1 MVVKTLGLAASPTCG
16 QWCTAASWSLSEGP
30 PLPSMKVAPTHCT
43 PLRSGSTSIPPP
55 WQGKEA
61 LGEIVGLLA
70 WSFCPGWLGDQG
82 WYITVSLERLPLIS
96 PANSSTLSCGYQA
109 PCPVDIL
116 QPNLSLCHLEF
127 NKASKDYKHFII
139 TRNHSKWV
147 LEAKTLVSFVTLLH
161 NELRNKSN
169 HGVVFFIFNEYELFP
184 WS

>member
-1 MVVKTLGLAASPTCG
+1 
-16 QWCTAASWSLSEGP
+16 
-30 PLPSMKVAPTHCT
+30 MKVASTHCT

-127 NKASKDYKHFII
+127 NKASKDYKHYII

-161 NELRNKSN
+161 NELMNKSN
-169 HGVVFFIFNEYELFP
+169 HDVVFSFSINMSFFP
-184 WS
+184 EVKKLLQWTLANIWFYTYTYTWTMTFEN

>member
-1 MVVKTLGLAASPTCG
+1 
-16 QWCTAASWSLSEGP
+16 
-30 PLPSMKVAPTHCT
+30 MKVASTHCT

-55 WQGKEA
+55 WQGREV

-147 LEAKTLVSFVTLLH
+147 LEAKTLVSFVTHLH
-161 NELRNKSN
+161 NELMNKSIMTL
-169 HGVVFFIFNEYELFP
+169 FFHFQWIWAFSLKLRSYSSEHWRILASIHMNDDI
-184 WS
+184 